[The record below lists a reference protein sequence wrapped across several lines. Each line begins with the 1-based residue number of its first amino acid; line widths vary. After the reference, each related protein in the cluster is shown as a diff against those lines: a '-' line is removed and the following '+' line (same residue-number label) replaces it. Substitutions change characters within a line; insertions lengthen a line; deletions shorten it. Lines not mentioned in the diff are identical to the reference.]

1 MYAESFLLNSSN
13 LFIANIALE
22 YGRCQILVFTTSYK
36 KWDPSQLRE
45 HLFRYKKFE
54 NSNLLEESYFS
65 SPDIEIEMKI

>member
-13 LFIANIALE
+13 LFIANIPRE
-22 YGRCQILVFTTSYK
+22 CGRCQILGITSYK